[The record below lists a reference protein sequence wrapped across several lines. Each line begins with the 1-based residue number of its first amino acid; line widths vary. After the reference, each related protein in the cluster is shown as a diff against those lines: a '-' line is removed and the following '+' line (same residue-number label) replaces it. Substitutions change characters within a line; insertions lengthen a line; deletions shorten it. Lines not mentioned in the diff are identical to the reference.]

1 MLRLAEVGGMDKVVR
16 PPKKGYAALGNIPK
30 EVPTNFE
37 QLSTLNGDAT
47 CL

>member
-1 MLRLAEVGGMDKVVR
+1 MLADVGRVDKVVR
-16 PPKKGYAALGNIPK
+16 PPKKVYVPLGNVPK

-37 QLSTLNGDAT
+37 RVSILNVDAT